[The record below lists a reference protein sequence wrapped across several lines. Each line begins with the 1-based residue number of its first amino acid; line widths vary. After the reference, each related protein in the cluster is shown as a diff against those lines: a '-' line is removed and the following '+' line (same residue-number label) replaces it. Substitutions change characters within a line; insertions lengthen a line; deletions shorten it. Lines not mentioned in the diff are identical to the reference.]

1 MKEWVA
7 VVAMLGAVLSC
18 GADSRLVGKSTGT
31 RAGDSEKIEAMIA
44 KACAPGGTRAVTLA
58 RNPASPDG
66 TWTLDRAILLPDDF
80 TLVVK
85 GCTVELGPGVRDNV
99 IRNIGAVPRAI
110 VTNRNIVVRGEG
122 KAVLSGGTGV
132 HFDPPGDKMGWRTI
146 GVLFCAVEGFAIE
159 NLTIRESHA
168 WGISVEHGTCRG
180 RIADIRFENT
190 NIYPNQDGVDVR
202 KGAHDIVIENISG
215 VVGDDAVALT
225 GIRRPTRL
233 PPETP
238 LPNTKEESA
247 RLFAGKRKL
256 SMQIGG
262 DGVRPGDDIHHIT
275 IRNIH
280 ATCRGG
286 HGIIRLLC
294 QGGVK
299 LHHVDISN
307 VVDEA
312 GTGDPHAQ
320 ATIRIGDSYNW
331 SAERDR
337 EGDMHHIRVRDV
349 TAKGKVGVWIKGAL
363 SDSSLRD
370 IRVPEGR
377 KRFDV
382 MAPLK
387 RVDLDDSE

>member
-1 MKEWVA
+1 MLRMVKRAVFCAVA
-7 VVAMLGAVLSC
+7 VVVLQGGA
-18 GADSRLVGKSTGT
+18 
-31 RAGDSEKIEAMIA
+31 RAGDSDAIEAMIA
-44 KACAPGGTRAVTLA
+44 KACAPGGVRTVTLA
-58 RNPASPDG
+58 KNPASAEG
-66 TWTLDRAILLPDDF
+66 AWRLDRAILLPDDF

-85 GCTVELGPGVRDNV
+85 DCMVELGPGVRDNI
-99 IRNIGAVPRAI
+99 IRNVGAVPCAI

-122 KAVLSGGTGV
+122 KAVLSGGTGI

-168 WGISVEHGTCRG
+168 WGISVEHGACRG
-180 RIADIRFENT
+180 RIAGIRFEDT
-190 NIYPNQDGVDVR
+190 NRYPNQDGIDVR

-238 LPNTKEESA
+238 LPNTQEEA
-247 RLFAGKRKL
+247 AKLFANKRKL

-262 DGVRPGDDIHHIT
+262 DGVRADDDIHDIV
-275 IRNIH
+275 IRNVH
-280 ATCRGG
+280 AKCRGG

-299 LHHVDISN
+299 LHHVDVSN

-312 GTGDPHAQ
+312 APGEPRAQ

-331 SAERDR
+331 SAARDR
-337 EGDMHHIRVRDV
+337 EGDMHHIRVSDV
-349 TAKGKVGVWIKGAL
+349 TARGMVGVWIKGAL
-363 SDSSLRD
+363 SDSSLRG
-370 IRVPEGR
+370 IRVPKGT
-377 KRFDV
+377 KPYDV
-382 MAPLK
+382 TAPLR
-387 RVDLDDSE
+387 RVDIDQAVGEILPE